1 MECFGDAPNSSDIWG
16 NLSGRSNYWTG
27 MWFLEQKTHLRCCVH
42 PEKHPSDHHSQ
53 KARKELPQKSHLTA
67 RPPPGC
73 SISEEWVLPS
83 PTSGSSLTHKCLS
96 VMMPWSCHL
105 CPRPF
110 TSLAPTL
117 ASRPPNVSLGSSA
130 VSAHSNYSVSTWCM
144 IDGLK
149 QQRMVDSN
157 FWRLEV

>member
-1 MECFGDAPNSSDIWG
+1 MPQIPVTSGATSQGGLIIGQECGSWSRKRIYVVVSIQRNTLVITTAKRLGKSCP
-16 NLSGRSNYWTG
+16 RS
-27 MWFLEQKTHLRCCVH
+27 LI
-42 PEKHPSDHHSQ
+42 SQ
-53 KARKELPQKSHLTA
+53 PA
-67 RPPPGC
+67 PPPGW

-105 CPRPF
+105 CPGPF

-117 ASRPPNVSLGSSA
+117 ASSPPNVSLGSSA